1 MKQILCSNWLPKWA
15 RRPWIACSD
24 PAQEKNCL
32 EWTYMLGMKSQKV
45 AEDSQNK
52 EDILVSFVSQLKVLI
67 SINKLKSTWSV
78 LCLQQ
83 SPPLPP
89 TQPSC
94 TCKGIQLE
102 LLKMSWINI
111 TFKLKTP
118 MLWAHKTNL
127 NQTFW

>member
-67 SINKLKSTWSV
+67 SINKLAST
-78 LCLQQ
+78 
-83 SPPLPP
+83 
-89 TQPSC
+89 
-94 TCKGIQLE
+94 
-102 LLKMSWINI
+102 
-111 TFKLKTP
+111 
-118 MLWAHKTNL
+118 
-127 NQTFW
+127 

>member
-1 MKQILCSNWLPKWA
+1 
-15 RRPWIACSD
+15 
-24 PAQEKNCL
+24 
-32 EWTYMLGMKSQKV
+32 MLGMKSQKV

-67 SINKLKSTWSV
+67 SINKLKSTSSV

-102 LLKMSWINI
+102 LLKMS
-111 TFKLKTP
+111 
-118 MLWAHKTNL
+118 
-127 NQTFW
+127 